1 MRRFVIACCFL
12 ACGADAPSTTPDAGE
27 AGEPPPA
34 KQAYDASPGPNDA
47 LDAAVP
53 MGAACTPGSV
63 RIVASIAST
72 LAQGPLVDD
81 AYAYWLEGEA
91 AGDASEGYWWSGVG
105 AVHRADKLGGGA
117 GRLFSTDSRAVV
129 AGQPLLALDA
139 SSAYWI
145 DNPESAAFG
154 DVMRGYYDG
163 SSATPLVAGVASPRA
178 LVLAGN
184 TLFFE
189 SGTALLA
196 IDADGSNE
204 RTVATKWSASEYVV
218 GASYVDAIVDGKPVR
233 VARAGGELEPLLLA
247 PTPDVA
253 YEGLSVGDDGYV
265 YAVALTE
272 QDGFV
277 ADASVVRIPTDGGS
291 PTKLGPPIAQEI
303 PSTLR
308 LVTATDGGCVYYSS
322 PTGVFR
328 QCGGAAQAIGPGPA
342 VAPPAID
349 ATSVYWAVKNGD
361 ATVVE
366 AWCKT

>member
-12 ACGADAPSTTPDAGE
+12 ACGTDAPSTTFDAGE
-27 AGEPPPA
+27 GGELPPA
-34 KQAYDASPGPNDA
+34 KQAFDASPGPNDA
-47 LDAAVP
+47 LDASVP
-53 MGAACTPGSV
+53 IGAACTPGSV
-63 RIVASIAST
+63 RIVASIAS
-72 LAQGPLVDD
+72 AFDEGPLVDD
-81 AYAYWLEGEA
+81 ANVYWLEGEPGA
-91 AGDASEGYWWSGVG
+91 DASEGYWWAGVG

-117 GRLFSTDSRAVV
+117 ARLFSTGSLVV
-129 AGQPLLALDA
+129 PPQPLLALEG

-145 DNPESAAFG
+145 DNHESAAFG
-154 DVMRGYYDG
+154 DVMRGNPDG
-163 SSATPLVAGVASPRA
+163 SSATPLLAGVATPRA
-178 LVLAGN
+178 LEVAGG
-184 TLFFE
+184 TVFFA
-189 SGTALLA
+189 SGTSLVA

-204 RTVATKWSASEYVV
+204 HTVATKWSASEYVV
-218 GASYVDAIVDGKPVR
+218 GASYVDAIVDGKPMR
-233 VARAGGELEPLLLA
+233 VARAGGSLEPLLLA

-272 QDGFV
+272 QDGFI
-277 ADASVVRIPTDGGS
+277 ADASVVRIPTDGGT
-291 PTKLGPPIAQEI
+291 PIKLGPPIAQEI

-342 VAPPAID
+342 VAPLAID
-349 ATSVYWAVKNGD
+349 ATSVYWAVQNGD